1 MLMER
6 LMLEKEEYGTRQ
18 EEEMCRLL
26 KKQDEE
32 SQFLARYI
40 KPKSTICTLHAPPPH
55 PLKFKKGYLSQCKF
69 TKVFLKLVSYS
80 DNGCG
85 GSTAFVFIAPRE
97 YITQFAYI

>member
-40 KPKSTICTLHAPPPH
+40 KPKKEYDLYPTRPPP
-55 PLKFKKGYLSQCKF
+55 SAS
-69 TKVFLKLVSYS
+69 TK
-80 DNGCG
+80 
-85 GSTAFVFIAPRE
+85 I
-97 YITQFAYI
+97 

>member
-1 MLMER
+1 MLIERLMLKKEEKLSLYVQERMMLMER

-40 KPKSTICTLHAPPPH
+40 KPKSTICTLHAPPP
-55 PLKFKKGYLSQCKF
+55 FAS
-69 TKVFLKLVSYS
+69 TK
-80 DNGCG
+80 
-85 GSTAFVFIAPRE
+85 I
-97 YITQFAYI
+97 